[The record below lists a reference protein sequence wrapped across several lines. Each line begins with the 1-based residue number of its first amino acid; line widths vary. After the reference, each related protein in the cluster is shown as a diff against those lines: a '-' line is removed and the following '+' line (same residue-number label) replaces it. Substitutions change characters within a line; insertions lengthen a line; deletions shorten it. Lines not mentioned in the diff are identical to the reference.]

1 MILAHCQT
9 YAFTVLGLSQLFHAI
24 GMRDVE
30 KSVFRMDPVNN
41 RLMIL
46 ALAVGFSLQF
56 VVTEQT
62 SLVAA
67 FQTVRLTKT
76 EWARLL
82 ILSPCRCLRMSFYSC
97 CRILGEERAGRRSIG
112 ESPVME
118 TEHCRGTEA
127 G

>member
-1 MILAHCQT
+1 
-9 YAFTVLGLSQLFHAI
+9 
-24 GMRDVE
+24 
-30 KSVFRMDPVNN
+30 MDPVNN

-76 EWARLL
+76 EWARLI
-82 ILSPCRCLRMSFYSC
+82 ILSAMPLFAHELLLLLSHFGRVN
-97 CRILGEERAGRRSIG
+97 GQGRRSIG
-112 ESPVME
+112 EKSGDGN
-118 TEHCRGTEA
+118 EHRRGTEA